1 MNRSGKSCCEEE
13 HMKDIEELIREAEKA
28 LQNAFE
34 QIDENETA
42 RTRQVLDLFRK
53 EGVSYRHF
61 APTTGYG
68 YDDIGRDT
76 LERIYAGIFH
86 TEAALMRPHV
96 ASGTAALS
104 LTLFGMTKPGDKI
117 VSATGMPYDTL
128 LGVIGTGNS
137 TQPGSLKEMGI
148 GFESV
153 ELKDGSIDVEAVD
166 RAITTDTSLVIAQ
179 RSRGYAWR
187 PSLYPEQFAELAD
200 MIHSRHPGV
209 ALMVD
214 NCYGEF
220 VCGDEPTDYGADLCV
235 GSLIKNPGGG
245 IAPTGGYVA
254 GKKDMVERIAGRL
267 TAPGLGRELGSYAAS
282 YRPFYQGLF
291 MAPHTVAQALKTA
304 LLASR
309 LFENLGLETS
319 PSSAERRADIIQAI
333 KMQSPERLVAF
344 CQGIQTASPVDSMAM
359 PEPWDMPG
367 YDDQVVMAAGTFV
380 AGASIELSA
389 DGPIR
394 PPYTAFMQGG
404 LTYTHGKIALAE
416 ALKRMISTG
425 ALKVP

>member
-1 MNRSGKSCCEEE
+1 MNRIEEMILKAEEE
-13 HMKDIEELIREAEKA
+13 LKESFAR
-28 LQNAFE
+28 
-34 QIDENETA
+34 IDENEMK
-42 RTRQVLDLFRK
+42 RTKQVLDLFRQ

-61 APTTGYG
+61 APSTGYG

-104 LTLFGMTKPGDKI
+104 LTLFGLTKPGEKI

-128 LGVIGTGNS
+128 LGVIGTGKGS
-137 TQPGSLKEMGI
+137 QPGSLKEMGVS
-148 GFESV
+148 FECV
-153 ELKDGSIDVEAVD
+153 ELKDGKIDVPAVEK
-166 RAITTDTSLVIAQ
+166 AITKDTSLVIAQ

-187 PSLYPEQFAELAD
+187 PSLFPEEFAELAD

-209 ALMVD
+209 TLMVD

-220 VCGDEPTDYGADLCV
+220 VCKDEPTDYGADICV

-245 IAPTGGYVA
+245 IAPTGGYVV
-254 GKKDMVERIAGRL
+254 GKLEKVERIAGRL

-309 LFENLGLETS
+309 LFDNLGFETS
-319 PSSAERRADIIQAI
+319 PSSKEQRADIIQAI
-333 KMQSPERLVAF
+333 KMETSERLVAF

-394 PPYTAFMQGG
+394 APYTAFMQGG
-404 LTYTHGKIALAE
+404 LTYIHGRIALSE
-416 ALKRMISTG
+416 ALRRMMETG
-425 ALKVP
+425 ALKMP

>member
-1 MNRSGKSCCEEE
+1 MDMIKRMIEQAEEKLKE
-13 HMKDIEELIREAEKA
+13 P
-28 LQNAFE
+28 FG
-34 QIDENETA
+34 QIDKNEA
-42 RTRQVLDLFRK
+42 LRTRQVLDSFR
-53 EGVSYRHF
+53 EHGVSYRHF

-76 LERIYAGIFH
+76 LEMIYADLFH

-96 ASGTAALS
+96 SSGTAALS
-104 LTLFGMTKPGDKI
+104 LTLFGLSRPGDKI

-128 LGVIGTGNS
+128 QGVIGTG
-137 TQPGSLKEMGI
+137 TDTPPGSLKEMGVE
-148 GFESV
+148 FECV
-153 ELKDGSIDVEAVD
+153 ELKNGMIDIPSVEA
-166 RAITTDTSLVIAQ
+166 AITTNTSLVIAQ

-187 PSLYPEQFAELAD
+187 PSLFPEEFSGLSE
-200 MIHSRHPGV
+200 MIHTRHPGV
-209 ALMVD
+209 TLMVD

-220 VCGDEPTDYGADLCV
+220 VCADEPTDYGADLCV

-254 GKKDMVERIAGRL
+254 GKKEIIERIAGRL
-267 TAPGLGRELGSYAAS
+267 TAPGLGREIGSYEAS

-304 LLASR
+304 MLASCI
-309 LFENLGLETS
+309 FEGLGFETS
-319 PSSAERRADIIQAI
+319 PLPLERRADIIQAI
-333 KMQSPERLVAF
+333 KMFSPELLVAF

-404 LTYTHGKIALAE
+404 LTYVHGKIAMEE
-416 ALKRMISTG
+416 ALRRMVETG
-425 ALKVP
+425 ALKLPES

>member
-1 MNRSGKSCCEEE
+1 M
-13 HMKDIEELIREAEKA
+13 IAQA
-28 LQNAFE
+28 
-34 QIDENETA
+34 ENELKESFA
-42 RTRQVLDLFRK
+42 CIDRNEERRTKQVLDAFRK
-53 EGVSYRHF
+53 HGVSYRHF

-76 LERIYAGIFH
+76 LEKIYADLFH

-104 LTLFGMTKPGDKI
+104 LTLFGLTRPGDRI
-117 VSATGMPYDTL
+117 LSATGMPYDTL
-128 LGVIGTGNS
+128 QGVIGTGAE
-137 TQPGSLKEMGI
+137 TPPGSLKELGV
-148 GFESV
+148 GFDCV
-153 ELKDGSIDVEAVD
+153 ELKDGQIDLDAVEN
-166 RAITTDTSLVIAQ
+166 AISSRTTLVIAQ

-187 PSLYPEQFAELAD
+187 RSLFPEDFRDLAD
-200 MIHSRHPGV
+200 MIHTHHPGV
-209 ALMVD
+209 LLMVD

-220 VCGDEPTDYGADLCV
+220 VCEKEPTDFGADLCV

-245 IAPTGGYVA
+245 IAPAGGYVA
-254 GKKDMVERIAGRL
+254 GKKEAVERVACRL

-309 LFENLGLETS
+309 LFDNLGFETS
-319 PSSAERRADIIQAI
+319 PAPTERRADIIQAI
-333 KMQSPERLVAF
+333 RMMTPERLIAF
-344 CQGIQTASPVDSMAM
+344 CQGLQTASPVDSMAL
-359 PEPWDMPG
+359 PEPWNMPG
-367 YDDQVVMAAGTFV
+367 YDDPVVMAAGTFV

-394 PPYTAFMQGG
+394 FPYTAYMQGG
-404 LTYTHGKIALAE
+404 LTYAHGKTALTE
-416 ALKRMISTG
+416 ALRRMHETH
-425 ALKVP
+425 ALTLPEP

>member
-1 MNRSGKSCCEEE
+1 MIR
-13 HMKDIEELIREAEKA
+13 IEEMIDRAEQELQEAFARIE
-28 LQNAFE
+28 QNE
-34 QIDENETA
+34 EL
-42 RTRQVLDLFRK
+42 RTRQVLDAFRK
-53 EGVSYRHF
+53 QGVSYRHF
-61 APTTGYG
+61 APSTGYG

-76 LERIYAGIFH
+76 LERIYADLFH

-104 LTLFGMTKPGDKI
+104 LTLFGMTRPGEKI

-128 LGVIGTGNS
+128 QGVIGTGEG
-137 TQPGSLKEMGI
+137 TPPGSLKEMGV
-148 GFESV
+148 GFECV
-153 ELKDGSIDVEAVD
+153 ELRDGKIDTEAVE
-166 RAITTDTSLVIAQ
+166 RAITPETTLVIAQ

-187 PSLYPEQFAELAD
+187 PSLFPEAFEPLAE

-220 VCGDEPTDYGADLCV
+220 VCGDEPTDHGADLCV

-254 GKKDMVERIAGRL
+254 GKKDMIERIAGRL
-267 TAPGLGRELGSYAAS
+267 TAPGLGREIGSYEAS

-304 LLASR
+304 LLISR
-309 LFENLGLETS
+309 LSENLGMETTPAS
-319 PSSAERRADIIQAI
+319 CEPRADIIQAV
-333 KMQSPERLVAF
+333 KMQTAERLVAF
-344 CQGIQTASPVDSMAM
+344 CQGIQASSPVDSMAA

-367 YDDQVVMAAGTFV
+367 YDDPVVMAAGTFV

-394 PPYTAFMQGG
+394 PPYTAYMQGG
-404 LTYTHGKIALAE
+404 LTYVHGRIAAAE
-416 ALKRMISTG
+416 ALRRMIETG
-425 ALKVP
+425 ALTVPES

>member
-1 MNRSGKSCCEEE
+1 MDVRTIIEQAESELMNVFSEIEKNEE
-13 HMKDIEELIREAEKA
+13 KRTKQILDI
-28 LQNAFE
+28 F
-34 QIDENETA
+34 
-42 RTRQVLDLFRK
+42 RQH
-53 EGVSYRHF
+53 GVSYRHF

-76 LERIYAGIFH
+76 LEKIYADIFH

-96 ASGTAALS
+96 SSGTAALS
-104 LTLFGMTKPGDKI
+104 LTLFGLVRPGERI

-128 LGVIGTGNS
+128 QGVIGTGDG
-137 TQPGSLKEMGI
+137 TPEGSLKEMGVR
-148 GFESV
+148 FSCV
-153 ELKDGSIDVEAVD
+153 ELNNGEIDVDATEK
-166 RAITTDTSLVIAQ
+166 AITPDTSLVIAQ

-187 PSLYPEQFAELAD
+187 PSLFPEAFDKLAD
-200 MIHSRHPGV
+200 MIHKRHPGV
-209 ALMVD
+209 LLMVD

-220 VCGDEPTDYGADLCV
+220 VCSDEPTDHGADLCV

-245 IAPTGGYVA
+245 IAPTGGYIA
-254 GKKDMVERIAGRL
+254 GKKQVIERIAGRL
-267 TAPGLGRELGSYAAS
+267 TAPGLGREIGSYEAS

-309 LFENLGLETS
+309 IFENLGLETS
-319 PSSAERRADIIQAI
+319 PSSKERRADIIQAI
-333 KMQSPERLVAF
+333 KMKTPERLVAF

-367 YDDQVVMAAGTFV
+367 YEDQVVMAAGTFV

-404 LTYTHGKIALAE
+404 LTYIHGRIALAE
-416 ALKRMISTG
+416 ALQRMISTG
-425 ALKVP
+425 ALDLKKS

>member
-1 MNRSGKSCCEEE
+1 MNSIEQMIIKAEEE
-13 HMKDIEELIREAEKA
+13 LKDSFA
-28 LQNAFE
+28 
-34 QIDENETA
+34 QIDRVEMI
-42 RTRQVLDLFRK
+42 RTKQVLDVFRA
-53 EGVSYRHF
+53 ENVSYRHF
-61 APTTGYG
+61 APSTGYG

-104 LTLFGMTKPGDKI
+104 LTLFGLTKPGEKI

-128 LGVIGTGNS
+128 LGVIGTGNCN
-137 TQPGSLKEMGI
+137 QPGSLKEMGVE
-148 GFESV
+148 FESV
-153 ELKDGSIDVEAVD
+153 ELKNGRIDVQSVEN
-166 RAITTDTSLVIAQ
+166 AITDHTTLVIAQ

-187 PSLYPEQFAELAD
+187 PSLFPEAFEELAD
-200 MIHSRHPGV
+200 MIHGRHPGV
-209 ALMVD
+209 TLMVD

-220 VCGDEPTDYGADLCV
+220 VCKDEPTDHGADICV

-245 IAPTGGYVA
+245 IAPTGGYIV
-254 GKKDMVERIAGRL
+254 GSLEKVERIAGRL

-309 LFENLGLETS
+309 LFDNLGFETS
-319 PSSAERRADIIQAI
+319 PSSTETRADIIQAI
-333 KMQSPERLVAF
+333 KMQTPERLVAF

-404 LTYTHGKIALAE
+404 LTYSHGRIALSE
-416 ALKRMISTG
+416 ALRRMMETG
-425 ALKVP
+425 ALKAL

>member
-1 MNRSGKSCCEEE
+1 METIKEIIGRAETDLKEMFEGIDLN
-13 HMKDIEELIREAEKA
+13 EA
-28 LQNAFE
+28 
-34 QIDENETA
+34 A
-42 RTRQVLDLFRK
+42 RTRQILDSFRQH
-53 EGVSYRHF
+53 GVSYRHF

-76 LERIYAGIFH
+76 LERIYADVFH
-86 TEAALMRPHV
+86 TEAALMRPHIS
-96 ASGTAALS
+96 SGTAALS
-104 LTLFGMTKPGDKI
+104 LTLFGMTRPGEKI

-128 LGVIGTGNS
+128 QGVIGISGEKQN
-137 TQPGSLKEMGI
+137 GSLKEMGI
-148 GFESV
+148 SFECV
-153 ELKDGSIDVEAVD
+153 ELRDGRIDTDAVD
-166 RAITTDTSLVIAQ
+166 KAITPETSLVIAQ

-187 PSLYPEQFAELAD
+187 PSLFPNEFGELAD
-200 MIHSRHPGV
+200 MVHSRHPGV
-209 ALMVD
+209 TRMVD

-220 VCGDEPTDYGADLCV
+220 VCKDEPSDYGADLCV

-245 IAPTGGYVA
+245 IAPTGGYIT
-254 GKKDMVERIAGRL
+254 GKKEMIERIAGRL
-267 TAPGLGRELGSYAAS
+267 TAPGLGREIGSYEAS

-309 LFENLGLETS
+309 IFEILGMETS
-319 PSSAERRADIIQAI
+319 PASDETRADIIQAI
-333 KMQSPERLVAF
+333 KMQTPERLVAF

-404 LTYTHGKIALAE
+404 LTYIHGRIALEE
-416 ALKRMISTG
+416 ALKRMVETG
-425 ALKVP
+425 ALVLPES

>member
-1 MNRSGKSCCEEE
+1 MNHMIDMLIARSETELQEQFAGIDANEE
-13 HMKDIEELIREAEKA
+13 K
-28 LQNAFE
+28 
-34 QIDENETA
+34 
-42 RTRQVLDLFRK
+42 RTREVLDAFRRH
-53 EGVSYRHF
+53 GVSYRHF
-61 APTTGYG
+61 APSTGYG

-76 LERIYAGIFH
+76 LEKIYADLFH

-104 LTLFGMTKPGDKI
+104 LTLFGLTKPGDRI
-117 VSATGMPYDTL
+117 LSATGLPYDTL
-128 LGVIGTGNS
+128 LGVIGTGDK
-137 TQPGSLKEMGI
+137 TPPGSLKDMNV
-148 GFESV
+148 GFDCVDLKNGKIDTESV
-153 ELKDGSIDVEAVD
+153 EKALTEK
-166 RAITTDTSLVIAQ
+166 TTLVIAQ

-187 PSLYPEQFAELAD
+187 PSLFPEDFRELAE

-209 ALMVD
+209 ILMVD

-220 VCGDEPTDYGADLCV
+220 VRGDEPTDYGADVCA

-245 IAPTGGYVA
+245 IAPTGGYVV
-254 GKKDMVERIAGRL
+254 GKAREVERIACRL

-304 LLASR
+304 LLTSR
-309 LFENLGLETS
+309 VFESLGLETS
-319 PSSAERRADIIQAI
+319 PASTETRADIIQAV
-333 KMQSPERLVAF
+333 KMNSPERLVAF
-344 CQGIQTASPVDSMAM
+344 CQGLQTASPVDSMAL

-367 YDDQVVMAAGTFV
+367 YEDPVVMAAGTFV

-394 PPYTAFMQGG
+394 PPYTAYMQGG
-404 LTYTHGKIALAE
+404 LTYTHGKIALSE
-416 ALKRMISTG
+416 ALRRMAGTG
-425 ALKVP
+425 ALTLPNP